1 MVAFHGRFSGI
12 QTWPIGES
20 QPRRDAVEVEAMM
33 LFRIQQLRIVEF
45 WEVFDERQIG
55 RFASASFLFRE
66 RVVPRDSLNNSHEPR
81 FESKSV
87 AGRRSPEGHSHSMPE
102 GCNTAATDL
111 GRNPPGRHLHVLLRR
126 GPASCVGRLAQSAYY
141 DPRRPPCW
149 RTHFFGKTWRCRR
162 GRGNCSV
169 SP

>member
-87 AGRRSPEGHSHSMPE
+87 AGRRSPEGHSDSMPE

-111 GRNPPGRHLHVLLRR
+111 GRNPSGRHLRSPPGLDPPTAMLPLVQKSR
-126 GPASCVGRLAQSAYY
+126 GSVN
-141 DPRRPPCW
+141 PCH
-149 RTHFFGKTWRCRR
+149 RHISGFSNQCELNT
-162 GRGNCSV
+162 V
-169 SP
+169 